1 MKKNKVVKM
10 PGVVDTETPVL
21 TEEHFEIEQAMVR
34 DIEEVVHKYNGRV
47 SNIAMIG
54 ALSLYSNMISLGS
67 LEVMNEDV

>member
-21 TEEHFEIEQAMVR
+21 TEDHFETEQEMVR
-34 DIEEVVHKYNGRV
+34 DIEELVHKYNGKV

-54 ALSLYSNMISLGS
+54 ALSLYANMISLGS
-67 LEVMNEDV
+67 LEVMNENV

>member
-21 TEEHFEIEQAMVR
+21 TEDHFETEQEMVR
-34 DIEEVVHKYNGRV
+34 DIEELVHKYNGKV

-54 ALSLYSNMISLGS
+54 ALSLYANMISLGS

>member
-1 MKKNKVVKM
+1 MKKNKVVRM

-21 TEEHFEIEQAMVR
+21 TEDHFETEQEMVR
-34 DIEEVVHKYNGRV
+34 DIEELVHKYNGKV

-54 ALSLYSNMISLGS
+54 ALSLYANMISLGS

>member
-21 TEEHFEIEQAMVR
+21 TEDHFETEQEMVR
-34 DIEEVVHKYNGRV
+34 DIEELVHKYNGKV

-54 ALSLYSNMISLGS
+54 ALSLYANMISLGS
-67 LEVMNEDV
+67 LEVMNENI